1 MKKYAEGRPIR
12 SVADFERSNKEE
24 RMRSNH
30 YGITSKWDEGFG
42 VKITFETGNKE
53 LYDMVLSFVDVC
65 VDACRY
71 RNTLERIMATI
82 NVGADGEVEE

>member
-1 MKKYAEGRPIR
+1 
-12 SVADFERSNKEE
+12 
-24 RMRSNH
+24 MRNNH
-30 YGITSKWDEGFG
+30 YGITSKWDEDFG
-42 VKITFETGNKE
+42 GKIIFETGNKE

-82 NVGADGEVEE
+82 NVGADGEIEE